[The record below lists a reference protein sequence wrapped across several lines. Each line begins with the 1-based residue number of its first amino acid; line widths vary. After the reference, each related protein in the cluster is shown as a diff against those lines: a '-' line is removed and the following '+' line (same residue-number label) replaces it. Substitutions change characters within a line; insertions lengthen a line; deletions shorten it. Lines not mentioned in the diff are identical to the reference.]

1 MKTNV
6 AKLMKA
12 LEVAMYNKIL
22 ARWIAGTITQAQIEL
37 LVKTK
42 WLTREEADTILESN
56 KEANNE

>member
-1 MKTNV
+1 
-6 AKLMKA
+6 
-12 LEVAMYNKIL
+12 MYDKIL

-42 WLTREEADTILESN
+42 WLTREEADTILDSN